1 MKTFLITIIS
11 LMTGVSAQATDATTW
26 LEPTETLAAAD
37 RPDTIRDSS
46 NDRNIILAALKGW
59 QVAVGAGLE
68 LGGAS
73 PVPIPRSIRKI
84 NSFNPLLNLYLE
96 GTAYKSFTPRWGMA
110 LGLRFET
117 KGMKTNAN
125 VKNYHMAIIEDDG
138 GHMEGG
144 WNGPVITKY
153 RATYITVP
161 VLATYTFSNPRWM
174 VSAGPYFSLMLN
186 GDFDGYVHDGYIRTP
201 DELGENV
208 NVTHATYDFS
218 NNLRKFQW
226 GLQVGGSFHAYKHL
240 YVNANLDWGLNGIF
254 PSDFKTISFAL
265 YPIYGTLGFS
275 YLF

>member
-1 MKTFLITIIS
+1 MKIFLITIIS
-11 LMTGVSAQATDATTW
+11 LMLGISAQAADATTW
-26 LEPTETLAAAD
+26 LEPTETTGNAV

-68 LGGAS
+68 MGGAS

-125 VKNYHMAIIEDDG
+125 VKNYHMANHRG
-138 GHMEGG
+138 RRRPTWRAVG
-144 WNGPVITKY
+144 TAQSSRKY

-161 VLATYTFSNPRWM
+161 VLATYTFPLFALDGF
-174 VSAGPYFSLMLN
+174 SAGPYS
-186 GDFDGYVHDGYIRTP
+186 
-201 DELGENV
+201 
-208 NVTHATYDFS
+208 A
-218 NNLRKFQW
+218 
-226 GLQVGGSFHAYKHL
+226 
-240 YVNANLDWGLNGIF
+240 
-254 PSDFKTISFAL
+254 
-265 YPIYGTLGFS
+265 
-275 YLF
+275 